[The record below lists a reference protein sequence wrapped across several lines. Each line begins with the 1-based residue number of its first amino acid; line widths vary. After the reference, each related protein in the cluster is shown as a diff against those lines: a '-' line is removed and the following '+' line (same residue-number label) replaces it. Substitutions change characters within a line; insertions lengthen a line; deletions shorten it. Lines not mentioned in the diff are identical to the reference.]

1 MLRSEST
8 GAARSGHSRTLAAVA
23 ALALIASVTA
33 VAVTPAVAADGGSQ
47 LEVSRGVTIP
57 AFYNPPAALPAQN
70 GALIRSEPFALG
82 AGLTLPSGGSLP
94 GTVTRVMYKTTDSSG
109 LPAAATG
116 AYIEPAAKWRG
127 VGRRPLVVL
136 APGTMGQGDQ
146 CAPSL
151 ALQHPITFN
160 GQTVSVGY
168 EDVAA
173 YRLLADGIAV
183 MVTDYIGFGTTD
195 RVHTYVNRVDEGH
208 AVLDA
213 ARAALQVPGASVDQ
227 SSRVGLYGY
236 SQGGGATASAAELRN
251 TYAPSVNLVGS
262 YVGAPPADLTA
273 VAAGIDGSALAGAL
287 GWTLNSLVQSYPSL
301 APIVAA
307 HVNAAGRAALSDL
320 ATACIGD
327 GLAGYALQ
335 KSSSWTNDGE
345 TLLQIAAKE
354 PAIQQALAVQ
364 KLGTLAPAGP
374 VRVATGVADDIV
386 PHAQA
391 RQLAVDWCARGG
403 DVSYVPILLPNLG
416 DGLLTN
422 HISPL
427 LADQGAAIAWLTQR
441 VDGVT
446 AGSNCAT
453 MPVQP

>member
-1 MLRSEST
+1 M
-8 GAARSGHSRTLAAVA
+8 AAAAAVA
-23 ALALIASVTA
+23 LASAAALTA
-33 VAVTPAVAADGGSQ
+33 APADAAGSSTQ

-57 AFYNPPAALPAQN
+57 AFYNPPAALPARN
-70 GALIRSEPFALG
+70 GALIRSEPLALG
-82 AGLTLPSGGSLP
+82 AGLTLPAVGTLP
-94 GTVTRVMYKTTDSSG
+94 GTATRVMYSTTDSNG
-109 LPAAATG
+109 VRAAATG
-116 AYIEPAAKWRG
+116 AYLEPAAPWRS
-127 VGRRPLVVL
+127 VGARPLVVL

-151 ALQHPITFN
+151 ALQHPIIFN
-160 GQTVSVGY
+160 RQTVSVGY
-168 EDVAA
+168 EDIAA
-173 YRLLADGIAV
+173 YRLLAEGVAV
-183 MVTDYIGFGTTD
+183 MVTDYLGFGTTD

-213 ARAALQVPGASVDQ
+213 ARAALQVPGASVTR

-236 SQGGGATASAAELRN
+236 SQGGGATAAAAELRS
-251 TYAPSVNLVGS
+251 TYAPDVNLVGS
-262 YVGAPPADLTA
+262 YVGAPPADLAA
-273 VAAGIDGSALAGAL
+273 VAAGIDGSALVGAL
-287 GWTLNSLVQSYPSL
+287 GWTLNSLLQSYPSL

-307 HVNAAGRAALSDL
+307 HVNDAGRAALADL

-327 GLAGYALQ
+327 GLAGYAFQ
-335 KSSSWTNDGE
+335 KSSGWTNDGE
-345 TLLQIAAKE
+345 TLMQIAAKE
-354 PAIQQALAVQ
+354 PAIQQALAAQ
-364 KLGTLAPAGP
+364 KLGTLAPSGP

-391 RQLAVDWCARGG
+391 RQLAVDWCRRGG
-403 DVSYVPILLPNLG
+403 DVSYVPIPVPNLG

-441 VDGVT
+441 VDGIT

-453 MPVQP
+453 LSVLP